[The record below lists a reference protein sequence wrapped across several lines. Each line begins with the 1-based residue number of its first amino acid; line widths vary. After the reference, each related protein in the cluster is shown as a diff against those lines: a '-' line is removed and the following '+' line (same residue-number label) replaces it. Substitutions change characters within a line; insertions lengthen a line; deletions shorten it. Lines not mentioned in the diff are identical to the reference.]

1 MTSPEQIQDMDGHIV
16 VSLGDSRALENHDDD
31 QPRGHDPSPSS
42 SSEIEPQTTTSEHDE
57 VTSIHGEEEP
67 LVQSVA
73 EEEEEEDHSRQVSY
87 FGGMWNAFRSKFSS
101 LSRNDPGTN
110 DNTSADPEEGG
121 TRDQGRIGPM
131 DIEQGGQEELSP
143 TTSGSR
149 EAPVCLICLEPLMP
163 EDFSSGK
170 AMSLDCGCRGDLA
183 LRHRDCAVKW
193 SQVKDDGR
201 GGLPTCELCKM
212 PVRNLP
218 ELPARPQAAQENGD
232 DGEVTIEEVYLNDP
246 SQFQQFAPSRADII
260 FDCVRVTWI
269 AMIVS
274 ILFFDASIG
283 AALWT
288 GLVAGAAYILML
300 RLLYKQHFEAMRA
313 YAEQQARQHVD
324 PVPSTHIPVVH
335 VV

>member
-42 SSEIEPQTTTSEHDE
+42 SSEIEPQTTTGEQDE

-67 LVQSVA
+67 LVQSV
-73 EEEEEEDHSRQVSY
+73 EEEEEEDQSRQVSY

-101 LSRNDPGTN
+101 LSRNDSATN
-110 DNTSADPEEGG
+110 DNTSANAEEGG

-183 LRHRDCAVKW
+183 LRHR
-193 SQVKDDGR
+193 
-201 GGLPTCELCKM
+201 ELCSEM
-212 PVRNLP
+212 
-218 ELPARPQAAQENGD
+218 
-232 DGEVTIEEVYLNDP
+232 
-246 SQFQQFAPSRADII
+246 
-260 FDCVRVTWI
+260 
-269 AMIVS
+269 VS
-274 ILFFDASIG
+274 G
-283 AALWT
+283 Q
-288 GLVAGAAYILML
+288 G
-300 RLLYKQHFEAMRA
+300 
-313 YAEQQARQHVD
+313 
-324 PVPSTHIPVVH
+324 
-335 VV
+335 

>member
-1 MTSPEQIQDMDGHIV
+1 MTSHEQIQDMDGHIV
-16 VSLGDSRALENHDDD
+16 VSLGDSRAPENNDDD
-31 QPRGHDPSPSS
+31 QPRGHDPSPLS
-42 SSEIEPQTTTSEHDE
+42 SSEIEPQARTGDQDE
-57 VTSIHGEEEP
+57 VTSVHGEEEP
-67 LVQSVA
+67 LVQSVEEA
-73 EEEEEEDHSRQVSY
+73 EEDQSRHVSY
-87 FGGMWNAFRSKFSS
+87 FGGIWNAFRSKFSS
-101 LSRNDPGTN
+101 SSRNDSATN
-110 DNTSADPEEGG
+110 GNTSTSTEEDGSQ
-121 TRDQGRIGPM
+121 DQGRIGPM

-218 ELPARPQAAQENGD
+218 ELPARPEAAEENGE
-232 DGEVTIEEVYLNDP
+232 GEMTIEEVYLNDP

-324 PVPSTHIPVVH
+324 PTPSTHIPVVH